1 MNILDFDNWIK
12 TNEGFTADVEDDSV
26 NNKEVEKNEI
36 DIEVEKDH
44 NITYTIIGDRVT
56 SKETIKNKDINNNSI
71 SASQNT
77 IETEINDIK
86 LKKDIINASNA
97 IKDIKERERAKEILR
112 LTGGDENT
120 PVSKYIIGIYDDP
133 NSNEIR
139 RKYTNDNG
147 ETIDYSLY
155 AELEKLEPN
164 FWKKT
169 GSYCYLP
176 LVGITGQNGISINIT
191 NTYKTIINTVGKGE
205 FLLSL
210 LFTDI
215 YKHKAHGYKKYDNDT
230 LSIGDNYILHL
241 DKNNIEQIYELEVKG
256 KNAGFAFD
264 KDNIHAQKLQ
274 LKNGKYRIY
283 KKYLNDED
291 YKNAIVSR
299 FLKYLNIQ
307 SKKRKNLCICFFD
320 VEGDTPKGILFVNA
334 SQAENINISD
344 TTTDLFT
351 TFKEL
356 IHIIPEDKKGKRS
369 CNTAYHFTYAAS
381 GLKINCILNNEI
393 YDKKYT
399 KRAYKHKDTI
409 EPESYHEN
417 SSMIYNFENFV
428 NEYYTK

>member
-1 MNILDFDNWIK
+1 MNILDFEKWIK

-26 NNKEVEKNEI
+26 DNKEEEKNEI

-71 SASQNT
+71 GASQNT
-77 IETEINDIK
+77 IETEIDDIK

-120 PVSKYIIGIYDDP
+120 PVSKFLIGIYDDP
-133 NSNEIR
+133 KSNEIR
-139 RKYTNDNG
+139 RKYTNDSG

-155 AELEKLEPN
+155 AELEKIEPN
-164 FWKKT
+164 FWKKP

-191 NTYKTIINTVGKGE
+191 NTYKTIMNTVGKGE

-241 DKNNIEQIYELEVKG
+241 DNNIEQIYELEVKG
-256 KNAGFAFD
+256 KNAGFVFD
-264 KDNIHAQKLQ
+264 KDIIHAQKLQ
-274 LKNGKYRIY
+274 LKNGKFRVYE
-283 KKYLNDED
+283 KYLNGEK
-291 YKNAIVSR
+291 YKNAIVIR
-299 FLKYLNIQ
+299 FLKYLKAQ
-307 SKKRKNLCICFFD
+307 SKNRKNLCICFFD

-344 TTTDLFT
+344 TTTDLFA
-351 TFKEL
+351 TFKKL
-356 IHIIPEDKKGKRS
+356 IHIIPENKKGNRS

-393 YDKKYT
+393 YYKNYT
-399 KRAYKHKDTI
+399 KRAYRHKDTI
-409 EPESYHEN
+409 EPELYHE
-417 SSMIYNFENFV
+417 SSSIIYNFENFV
-428 NEYYTK
+428 NEIYTK

>member
-12 TNEGFTADVEDDSV
+12 TNEGFTADVEDDSA
-26 NNKEVEKNEI
+26 NNKEEEKNEI

-71 SASQNT
+71 GASQNT
-77 IETEINDIK
+77 IETEIDDIK

-120 PVSKYIIGIYDDP
+120 PVSKFIIGIYDDP

-139 RKYTNDNG
+139 RKHTDVNG

-155 AELEKLEPN
+155 AEIEKLEPN

-176 LVGITGQNGISINIT
+176 LIDITGQNGISIDIT
-191 NTYKTIINTVGKGE
+191 KTYNTIINTVGKGE

-230 LSIGDNYILHL
+230 LSIGDNYILHV
-241 DKNNIEQIYELEVKG
+241 DNNIEHIYELEVKG

-283 KKYLNDED
+283 NKHSNDED

-299 FLKYLNIQ
+299 FLKYLKIQ
-307 SKKRKNLCICFFD
+307 SGKRKNLCVCFFD
-320 VEGDTPKGILFVNA
+320 VEGDIPKGILFVNA
-334 SQAENINISD
+334 SQAKNINVLD

-369 CNTAYHFTYAAS
+369 CNTAYHFEYAAS
-381 GLKINCILNNEI
+381 GLKINCTLNNEI
-393 YDKKYT
+393 YDKKYI
-399 KRAYKHKDTI
+399 KRVYKHKDTI
-409 EPESYHEN
+409 EPELHHEN
-417 SSMIYNFENFV
+417 SSIIYNFENFI
-428 NEYYTK
+428 NEIYTK